1 MPVESQKS
9 AEDHHKRNKE
19 NINDCRGLIV
29 LQRQLA
35 FFLGSGSQK
44 FILDSFKIKR
54 NRSLQDRSF
63 IKKACSV
70 MMAGYW
76 FRITRSI

>member
-1 MPVESQKS
+1 MPAVESQKLV
-9 AEDHHKRNKE
+9 EDVQNKE
-19 NINDCRGLIV
+19 NINDCRGFIV

-35 FFLGSGSQK
+35 FFPVSGSQK

-70 MMAGYW
+70 KMAGYW
-76 FRITRSI
+76 LRITRSI